1 MLRSIIDSVTSNDTG
16 HLWPVFSAARR
27 EFDKVKSNIKQR
39 VLKILALLAVLIG
52 HAGLSLPVY
61 PASSTSDIN
70 ISANI
75 NGSCT
80 MSNTDLNFG
89 DYDAFGANATQD
101 LLATATITTTCT
113 PGTIGSVKMDN
124 GKHPSS
130 KVSRGRGPSS
140 GGYNRNM
147 ASGSS
152 KLKYEIYRNEGLTS
166 VWNFLQYKTVIASG
180 TSEDLPVYAKVF
192 KNQLDAAAG
201 SYTDIINITLTY

>member
-1 MLRSIIDSVTSNDTG
+1 MNQ
-16 HLWPVFSAARR
+16 
-27 EFDKVKSNIKQR
+27 KY
-39 VLKILALLAVLIG
+39 LKILTLSAMLI
-52 HAGLSLPVY
+52 SNVSFTV
-61 PASSTSDIN
+61 PAYSTTITEKMNVSADIN
-70 ISANI
+70 A
-75 NGSCT
+75 SCI
-80 MSNTDLNFG
+80 MSNTDLDFG
-89 DYDAFGANATQD
+89 EYNAIGVNATQD

-130 KVSRGRGPSS
+130 KVSRRR

-152 KLKYEIYRNEGLTS
+152 KLKYEIYLNEGLTF
-166 VWNFLQYKTVIASG
+166 VWNFIQYKTVIASG